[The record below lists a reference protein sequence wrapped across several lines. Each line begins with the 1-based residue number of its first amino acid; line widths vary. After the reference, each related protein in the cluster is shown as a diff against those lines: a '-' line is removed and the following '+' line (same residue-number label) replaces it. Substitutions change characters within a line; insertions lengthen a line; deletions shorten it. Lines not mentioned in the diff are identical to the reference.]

1 MAATDRTFVITSDT
15 RAKTNRTRTKH
26 VWEIVCTATYDTE
39 GATAIACPIPLNGIV
54 RSIVYKTPDTTNNDL
69 TSTLLLRDN
78 SDYTVFTTGS
88 GIAENTTNNYAVDI
102 PLSGTVDLLHT
113 LNEAAGAAAV
123 FTVTLR
129 GI

>member
-1 MAATDRTFVITSDT
+1 MSDGDQTFVITSNT
-15 RAKTNRTRTKH
+15 RAKVNQTPNED
-26 VWEIVCTATYDTE
+26 VWEIVCTATYD
-39 GATAIACPIPLNGIV
+39 ADDSSAVSVAIPLNGTV
-54 RSIVYKTPDTTNNDL
+54 RSIVYVTPDTSNNNL
-69 TSTLLLRDN
+69 TSTLILRDN
-78 SDYTVFTTGS
+78 SDITVFTTGS

-102 PLSGTVDLLHT
+102 PLSGTVDLVHT